1 VFRQKA
7 NDELHCRMELS
18 AGGNEKISSIPF
30 GGLVFTP
37 KTSGDRKNVKGDKS
51 HCRATTE
58 EWTKSEW
65 DVR

>member
-1 VFRQKA
+1 
-7 NDELHCRMELS
+7 MELS